1 MKRIKTAVIG
11 SGFMGAAHIEAI
23 QRIGGVEVI
32 AVSSNDFPTAK
43 ELQEKYSIPKFYE
56 NWQDVMLDNE
66 VEVIH
71 NCTPNFLHFE
81 INKAAINTGKHIL
94 SEKPLTL
101 TSNES
106 DELMLL
112 LKNKKIVNAINFNYR
127 FYPLVQNARVEIEK
141 GHLGHIYLVHGSYL
155 QDWLFYETD
164 YNWRLETEL
173 GGNSRAI
180 ADIGSHWCDT
190 VQFVTGQKIKR
201 VFANLVT
208 VHKTRKKPTKEVATF
223 NGKLQSNLTEHKEV
237 EINTEDAGSV
247 LIQFRDGAQGVFT
260 VSQISA
266 GRKNH
271 FNFEIDG
278 SKKSISWNQERPNE
292 MWVGYRE
299 KPNEIIMKDPS
310 LLDESVRKYAHYP
323 GGHPEGYPDGPKN
336 LFNNFYKF
344 IREKKDPNMEKPDF
358 PTFADGHIENKIV
371 EAIIK
376 SSKEQKWIEIE

>member
-237 EINTEDAGSV
+237 EINTEDAGSI
-247 LIQFRDGAQGVFT
+247 LIQFREGAQGVFT

-344 IREKKDPNMEKPDF
+344 IREKKDPNMGKPDF
-358 PTFADGHIENKIV
+358 PTFADGHTENKIV